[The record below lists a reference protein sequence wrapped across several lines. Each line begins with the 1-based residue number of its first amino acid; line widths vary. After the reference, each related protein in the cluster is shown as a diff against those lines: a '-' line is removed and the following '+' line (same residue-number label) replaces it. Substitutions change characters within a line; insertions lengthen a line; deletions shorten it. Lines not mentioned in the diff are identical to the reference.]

1 VPSSATLLVSS
12 PDQRGIVASL
22 AEFIYKY
29 NGNVLHADQHR
40 DDGEGL
46 FFTRIEW
53 SLEGFA
59 LDREEFW
66 NAFQPISTRFCM
78 SPKLYYSIDR
88 QRIGLFVSRQQHCLT
103 DLLQRH
109 QIGELPCDIAFIISN
124 HPDASDVAQF
134 FGVPFHHLPVRSE
147 SKPEAEAA
155 QLRLIAE
162 TNSDLLVLARYM
174 QVLSPEFVGKFPGR
188 IINVH
193 HSFLPA
199 FTGARPYHAAYD
211 RGVKLIGATSHYVT
225 EALDQGPIIEQDVTR
240 ISHRDQVDDLIQK
253 GRDLEKMVLSRAVRW
268 HLQHRILTY
277 GNKTVVFD

>member
-1 VPSSATLLVSS
+1 VVASATLLVSS

-40 DDGEGL
+40 DNNEGL

-53 SLEGFA
+53 SLDGFA
-59 LDREEFW
+59 LGRSDFWDRFEPLS
-66 NAFQPISTRFCM
+66 ARFCM
-78 SPKLYYSIDR
+78 SPKLYYSTDR
-88 QRIGLFVSRQQHCLT
+88 QRVGLFVSRYQHCLV

-109 QIGELPCDIAFIISN
+109 QIGELPCDISFIVSN
-124 HPDASDVAQF
+124 LPDAADIARF
-134 FGVPFHHLPVRSE
+134 FGVPFHYVPVTSE
-147 SKPEAEAA
+147 SKDRAEAD
-155 QLRLIAE
+155 QLRLVAE
-162 TNSDLLVLARYM
+162 ANPDLLVLARYM
-174 QVLSPEFVGKFPGR
+174 QVLSPEFVANLPGR

-199 FTGARPYHAAYD
+199 FTGARPYHAAYH

-225 EALDQGPIIEQDVTR
+225 EALDEGPIIEQDVTR
-240 ISHRDQVDDLIQK
+240 ISHRDQVEDLIQK
-253 GRDLEKMVLSRAVRW
+253 GRDLEKVVLSRAVRW

>member
-1 VPSSATLLVSS
+1 MLGSATLLISS

-22 AEFIYKY
+22 AEFIYKH

-53 SLEGFA
+53 SLDGFA
-59 LDREEFW
+59 LDRADFW
-66 NAFQPISTRFCM
+66 STFQPLCTRFSM
-78 SPKLYYSIDR
+78 SAKLYYSTDR
-88 QRIGLFVSRQQHCLT
+88 QRVGLFASRYQHCLM

-109 QIGELPCDIAFIISN
+109 QIGELPCDVAFVISN
-124 HPDASDVAQF
+124 HPEAADVARF
-134 FGVPFHHLPVRSE
+134 FGVPFHHVPVRSE
-147 SKPEAEAA
+147 SKHETEST
-155 QLRLIAE
+155 QLQLIAE
-162 TNSDLLVLARYM
+162 ANAGLLVLARYM
-174 QVLSPEFVGKFPGR
+174 QVLSPEFLAHFPGS

-225 EALDQGPIIEQDVTR
+225 DVLDEGPIIEQDVTR
-240 ISHRDQVDDLIQK
+240 ISHRDQVEDLVQK
-253 GRDLEKMVLSRAVRW
+253 GRDLEKVVLSRAVRW

-277 GNKTVVFD
+277 RNKTVVFD

>member
-1 VPSSATLLVSS
+1 MSASATLLVSS

-40 DDGEGL
+40 DNDEGL

-53 SLEGFA
+53 SLDGFA
-59 LDREEFW
+59 LDRADFW
-66 NAFQPISTRFCM
+66 DRFEPLSTRFCM
-78 SPKLYYSIDR
+78 SPKLYYSSDR
-88 QRIGLFVSRQQHCLT
+88 QRVGLFVSRYQHCLV

-109 QIGELPCDIAFIISN
+109 QIGELPCDISFIVSN
-124 HPDASDVAQF
+124 HPDASDIAKF
-134 FGVPFHHLPVRSE
+134 FGVRFQYIPVTPE
-147 SKPEAEAA
+147 SKNRAEAD
-155 QLRLIAE
+155 QLRLVAE
-162 TNSDLLVLARYM
+162 ANPDLLVLARYM
-174 QVLSPEFVGKFPGR
+174 QVLSPEFVANLRGR

-199 FTGARPYHAAYD
+199 FTGARPYHAAYH

-225 EALDQGPIIEQDVTR
+225 EALDEGPIIEQDVTR
-240 ISHRDQVDDLIQK
+240 ISHRDQVEDLIQK
-253 GRDLEKMVLSRAVRW
+253 GRDLEKVVLSRAVRW